1 MQPTSHQFPEIDE
14 LAGEVIACND
24 ELDAEITDL
33 SDTITQYQA
42 NKLKL
47 AEAMRRRKDD
57 P

>member
-33 SDTITQYQA
+33 SDTITQWQA

-47 AEAMRRRKDD
+47 AEAMRRRKGD
-57 P
+57 